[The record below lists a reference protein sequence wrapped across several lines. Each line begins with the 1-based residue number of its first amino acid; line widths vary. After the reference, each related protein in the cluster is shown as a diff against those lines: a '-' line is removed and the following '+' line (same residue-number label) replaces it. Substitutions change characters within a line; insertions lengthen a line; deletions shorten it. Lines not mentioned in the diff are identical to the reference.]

1 MSSTGSR
8 FSSGTLDS
16 GFRRNDNYL
25 PSLTFCEF
33 IRSEDIMN
41 YNYVLKEL
49 RHHHNRTLVNILGIG
64 IGIAL
69 FVSINAVSTAYQ
81 KAVSLPF
88 KNLGADIVVQRPEKR
103 AVDSGLPPAS
113 MRGIRLPFSNQLL
126 PFEDLE
132 KLKTIEGVD
141 SMASSLLLWEF
152 DKGGFRT
159 IMGVDL
165 AQPVLGPVKVKDW
178 LKEGRFPHKEG
189 EVVIEK
195 HYAKFQQK
203 RMGDTLE
210 INGRPFSV
218 VGLLEIKEGSQIASA
233 NLYLSLQDAQTLLGG
248 ESGGV
253 HPVRN
258 SSERLNPAGLRSNPA
273 IDEAIE
279 QRGIISNGVN
289 VVYLRLKD
297 PALLSQVKTSIA
309 RQLNGV
315 SVASSDSSLE
325 LMGGVSKIS
334 DQFSFIVSLIALGG
348 AVFLIVKA
356 MLSNL
361 VERSR
366 EIGILKAVGWTER
379 DVQKQLMGEV
389 FLQSLLGG
397 VFGIMM
403 GYFFSYLL
411 GFLSIPVSTPWELN
425 LLPAFAK
432 DTAAAAQT
440 VRLPVSISFSLAAIS
455 IGLSIL
461 TGGLASFAMGKRTSR
476 MKPAEILRRL

>member
-1 MSSTGSR
+1 
-8 FSSGTLDS
+8 
-16 GFRRNDNYL
+16 
-25 PSLTFCEF
+25 
-33 IRSEDIMN
+33 MN
-41 YNYVLKEL
+41 YSYVLKEL

-81 KAVSLPF
+81 RAVSLPF

-103 AVDSGLPPAS
+103 TVDSGQAPAS

-126 PFEDLE
+126 PSKDLE
-132 KLKTIEGVD
+132 KLKNIEGVD

-165 AQPVLGPVKVKDW
+165 TQPSLGPVKVKDW
-178 LKEGRFPHKEG
+178 LKEGRFPQTEG

-195 HYAKFQQK
+195 HYAKFHQTK
-203 RMGDTLE
+203 IGGTME
-210 INGRPFSV
+210 IAGHSYTV

-233 NLYLSLQDAQTLLGG
+233 NIYLPLGDAQTLLGA

-253 HPVRN
+253 NPVRN
-258 SSERLNPAGLRSNPA
+258 SSGALNTAGIIPKSNPA
-273 IDEAIE
+273 ME
-279 QRGIISNGVN
+279 QPGIISNGVN
-289 VVYLRLKD
+289 IVYLRLKS
-297 PALLSQVKTSIA
+297 PSLLSRVKTSIA

-334 DQFSFIVSLIALGG
+334 DQFSFIVSIIALGG
-348 AVFLIVKA
+348 AIFLIIKA

-361 VERSR
+361 IERSR

-397 VFGIMM
+397 VLGIVM

-432 DTAAAAQT
+432 DAQAAVKT
-440 VRLPVSISFSLAAIS
+440 VRLPVGVSAGLIAMSLAVSLIAGS
-455 IGLSIL
+455 
-461 TGGLASFAMGKRTSR
+461 LASYFMGRRTSR
-476 MKPAEILRRL
+476 MKPAEILRQL

>member
-1 MSSTGSR
+1 
-8 FSSGTLDS
+8 
-16 GFRRNDNYL
+16 
-25 PSLTFCEF
+25 
-33 IRSEDIMN
+33 MN
-41 YNYVLKEL
+41 YRYVLKEL

-88 KNLGADIVVQRPEKR
+88 KNLGADLVVQRPEKR
-103 AVDSGLPPAS
+103 AVDSGQAPAS

-126 PFEDLE
+126 PSQDLE

-165 AQPVLGPVKVKDW
+165 AQPSLGPVKVKEW
-178 LKEGRFPHKEG
+178 LKEGRFPQKEG

-195 HYAKFQQK
+195 HYAKFQHK
-203 RMGDTLE
+203 KIGDAIE
-210 INGRPFSV
+210 INGHPFSV

-233 NLYLSLQDAQTLLGG
+233 NIYLPLQDAQGLLGT

-253 HPVRN
+253 NPVRN
-258 SSERLNPAGLRSNPA
+258 SSGALNPAGIILKS
-273 IDEAIE
+273 DAIE

-289 VVYLRLKD
+289 IVYLRLKN
-297 PALLSQVKTSIA
+297 PSLLSQVKTSIA
-309 RQLNGV
+309 RYLNGV
-315 SVASSDSSLE
+315 SVTSSDSFLE
-325 LMGGVSKIS
+325 VMGGVSRIS
-334 DQFSFIVSLIALGG
+334 DQFSFIVSIIALGG
-348 AVFLIVKA
+348 AIFLIIKA

-366 EIGILKAVGWTER
+366 EVGILKAVGWTEK

-397 VFGIMM
+397 VFGILM

-432 DTAAAAQT
+432 DAEATAQT
-440 VRLPVSISFSLAAIS
+440 VRLPVSISAGLTAISLA
-455 IGLSIL
+455 LSL
-461 TGGLASFAMGKRTSR
+461 TAGGLASYFMGRRTAR
-476 MKPAEILRRL
+476 MKPAEILRQL

>member
-1 MSSTGSR
+1 
-8 FSSGTLDS
+8 
-16 GFRRNDNYL
+16 
-25 PSLTFCEF
+25 
-33 IRSEDIMN
+33 MN
-41 YNYVLKEL
+41 YRYVLKEL
-49 RHHHNRTLVNILGIG
+49 RHHHDRTLVNILGIG

-103 AVDSGLPPAS
+103 AVDSGQPPAS

-126 PFEDLE
+126 PSGDLE
-132 KLKTIEGVD
+132 KLKKIEGVD
-141 SMASSLLLWEF
+141 SIASSLLLWEF
-152 DKGGFRT
+152 DKSGFRT

-165 AQPVLGPVKVKDW
+165 AQPILGPVKVKDW
-178 LKEGRFPHKEG
+178 LKEGRFPQKEG

-195 HYAKFQQK
+195 HYAKFQHK
-203 RMGDTLE
+203 KMGDTLE

-233 NLYLSLQDAQTLLGG
+233 NIYLPLRDAQGLLGG

-253 HPVRN
+253 YPVRN
-258 SSERLNPAGLRSNPA
+258 SSEKLNPAGLKSNSA
-273 IDEAIE
+273 MGETVE

-289 VVYLRLKD
+289 VVYLRLKS
-297 PALLSQVKTSIA
+297 PSLLSQVKTSIA

-334 DQFSFIVSLIALGG
+334 DQFSFIVSVIALGG

-397 VFGIMM
+397 VLGILM

-432 DTAAAAQT
+432 DAAAAAQT
-440 VRLPVSISFSLAAIS
+440 VRLPVSISAGLTAISLALSLAA
-455 IGLSIL
+455 
-461 TGGLASFAMGKRTSR
+461 GGMASYVMGKRTAR
-476 MKPAEILRRL
+476 MKPAEILRQL

>member
-1 MSSTGSR
+1 
-8 FSSGTLDS
+8 
-16 GFRRNDNYL
+16 
-25 PSLTFCEF
+25 
-33 IRSEDIMN
+33 MN
-41 YNYVLKEL
+41 YSYVLKEL
-49 RHHHNRTLVNILGIG
+49 RYHHHRTLVNILGIG
-64 IGIAL
+64 VGIAL

-103 AVDSGLPPAS
+103 AVDSGQPPAS

-126 PFEDLE
+126 PSEDLE
-132 KLKTIEGVD
+132 KLKAIEGVS

-165 AQPVLGPVKVKDW
+165 TRPSLGPVKVKEW
-178 LKEGRFPHKEG
+178 LKEGRFPQKEG
-189 EVVIEK
+189 EVVLEK
-195 HYAKFQQK
+195 HYAKFLHTQ
-203 RMGDTLE
+203 MGGTIE

-233 NLYLSLQDAQTLLGG
+233 NMYLPLEDAKSLIGG
-248 ESGGV
+248 ES
-253 HPVRN
+253 
-258 SSERLNPAGLRSNPA
+258 S
-273 IDEAIE
+273 
-279 QRGIISNGVN
+279 GVN
-289 VVYLRLKD
+289 IVYLHLKN
-297 PALLSQVKTSIA
+297 PSLLSQVKTSIA
-309 RQLNGV
+309 GKLNGV
-315 SVASSDSSLE
+315 SVTSSDSFLE

-334 DQFSFIVSLIALGG
+334 DQFSFVVSLIALGG

-379 DVQKQLMGEV
+379 DVQKQLIGEV
-389 FLQSLLGG
+389 FLQSLIGG
-397 VFGIMM
+397 VFGILM

-440 VRLPVSISFSLAAIS
+440 VRLPVSISAGLAGISLALSLAA
-455 IGLSIL
+455 
-461 TGGLASFAMGKRTSR
+461 GGMASFFMGKRTAR
-476 MKPAEILRRL
+476 MKPAEILRQL

>member
-1 MSSTGSR
+1 
-8 FSSGTLDS
+8 
-16 GFRRNDNYL
+16 
-25 PSLTFCEF
+25 
-33 IRSEDIMN
+33 MN
-41 YNYVLKEL
+41 YSYVLKEL

-69 FVSINAVSTAYQ
+69 FVSINAVNTAYQ
-81 KAVSLPF
+81 RAASLPF
-88 KNLGADIVVQRPEKR
+88 KNLGADIVVQLPEKR
-103 AVDSGLPPAS
+103 AVDSGQPPAS
-113 MRGIRLPFSNQLL
+113 MRGIRLPFSNQIL
-126 PFEDLE
+126 PSKELE
-132 KLKTIEGVD
+132 KLTTIQGVD

-165 AQPVLGPVKVKDW
+165 AQPVLGPVKVKEW
-178 LKEGRFPHKEG
+178 LKEGRFPQKEG

-195 HYAKFQQK
+195 HYAKFQHK
-203 RMGDTLE
+203 KMGDTLE
-210 INGRPFSV
+210 MNGRPFSI

-233 NLYLSLQDAQTLLGG
+233 NIYLPLQDAQSLLGG

-253 HPVRN
+253 N
-258 SSERLNPAGLRSNPA
+258 
-273 IDEAIE
+273 I
-279 QRGIISNGVN
+279 
-289 VVYLRLKD
+289 VYLRLKN
-297 PALLSQVKTSIA
+297 PSLLSQVKTSIA

-315 SVASSDSSLE
+315 SVTSSDSSLE

-334 DQFSFIVSLIALGG
+334 DQFSFIASIIALGG

-397 VFGIMM
+397 VFGILM

-440 VRLPVSISFSLAAIS
+440 VRLPVSISVSLAAIS

-461 TGGLASFAMGKRTSR
+461 AGGMASYVMGKRTAR
-476 MKPAEILRRL
+476 MKPAEILRQL

>member
-1 MSSTGSR
+1 
-8 FSSGTLDS
+8 
-16 GFRRNDNYL
+16 
-25 PSLTFCEF
+25 
-33 IRSEDIMN
+33 MN
-41 YNYVLKEL
+41 YRYVLKEL

-103 AVDSGLPPAS
+103 AVDSGQAPAS

-126 PFEDLE
+126 PSQDLE
-132 KLKTIEGVD
+132 KLKAIEGVD

-152 DKGGFRT
+152 DKNGFRT

-165 AQPVLGPVKVKDW
+165 SQPSLGPVKVKEW
-178 LKEGRFPHKEG
+178 LKEGRFPQKQG

-195 HYAKFQQK
+195 HYAKFHHTQI
-203 RMGDTLE
+203 GGTVE

-233 NLYLSLQDAQTLLGG
+233 NIYLPLADAQTLLGG
-248 ESGGV
+248 E
-253 HPVRN
+253 
-258 SSERLNPAGLRSNPA
+258 
-273 IDEAIE
+273 
-279 QRGIISNGVN
+279 SNGVN
-289 VVYLRLKD
+289 VVYLRLKN
-297 PALLSQVKTSIA
+297 PSLLSQVKTTIA
-309 RQLNGV
+309 RQINGV

-334 DQFSFIVSLIALGG
+334 DQFSFVVSIIALGG
-348 AVFLIVKA
+348 AFFLIIKA

-366 EIGILKAVGWTER
+366 EIGILKAVGWTEK

-389 FLQSLLGG
+389 FLQSLAGG
-397 VFGIMM
+397 VLGIVI

-411 GFLSIPVSTPWELN
+411 GFLSIPVATSWELN
-425 LLPAFAK
+425 LLPAFAR

-440 VRLPVSISFSLAAIS
+440 VRLPVSISAGLTGISLA
-455 IGLSIL
+455 LSL
-461 TGGLASFAMGKRTSR
+461 VAGGMASYVMGKRTSR
-476 MKPAEILRRL
+476 MKPAEILRSM

>member
-1 MSSTGSR
+1 V
-8 FSSGTLDS
+8 
-16 GFRRNDNYL
+16 NY
-25 PSLTFCEF
+25 
-33 IRSEDIMN
+33 R
-41 YNYVLKEL
+41 YVLKEL

-88 KNLGADIVVQRPEKR
+88 KNLGADLIVQRPEKR
-103 AVDSGLPPAS
+103 AVDSGQPPAS

-126 PFEDLE
+126 PSQDLE

-165 AQPVLGPVKVKDW
+165 AQPSLGPVKVKEW
-178 LKEGRFPHKEG
+178 LKEGRFPQKEG

-195 HYAKFQQK
+195 HYAKFQHK
-203 RMGDTLE
+203 KIGDAIE
-210 INGRPFSV
+210 INDHPFSV

-233 NLYLSLQDAQTLLGG
+233 NIYLPLQDAQGLLGT

-253 HPVRN
+253 N
-258 SSERLNPAGLRSNPA
+258 
-273 IDEAIE
+273 I
-279 QRGIISNGVN
+279 
-289 VVYLRLKD
+289 VYLRLKN
-297 PALLSQVKTSIA
+297 PSLLSQVKTSIA
-309 RQLNGV
+309 RYLNGV
-315 SVASSDSSLE
+315 SVTSSDSFLE
-325 LMGGVSKIS
+325 VMGGISQIS
-334 DQFSFIVSLIALGG
+334 DQFSFIVSIIALGG
-348 AVFLIVKA
+348 AFFLIIKA

-361 VERSR
+361 IERSR
-366 EIGILKAVGWTER
+366 EIGILKAVGWTEK

-389 FLQSLLGG
+389 FLQSLFGG
-397 VFGIMM
+397 IFGIVM

-432 DTAAAAQT
+432 DAQAAVKT
-440 VRLPVSISFSLAAIS
+440 VRLPVSVSAGLIAMSLAVSLIAGS
-455 IGLSIL
+455 
-461 TGGLASFAMGKRTSR
+461 LASYFMGKRTAR
-476 MKPAEILRRL
+476 MKPAEILRQL

>member
-1 MSSTGSR
+1 
-8 FSSGTLDS
+8 
-16 GFRRNDNYL
+16 
-25 PSLTFCEF
+25 
-33 IRSEDIMN
+33 MN
-41 YNYVLKEL
+41 YRYVLKEL

-103 AVDSGLPPAS
+103 AVDSGQPPAS
-113 MRGIRLPFSNQLL
+113 MRGIRLPFSNELL

-152 DKGGFRT
+152 DKSGFRT

-165 AQPVLGPVKVKDW
+165 AQPILGPVKVKEW
-178 LKEGRFPHKEG
+178 LKEGRFPQKEG
-189 EVVIEK
+189 EVVLEK
-195 HYAKFQQK
+195 HYAKFQHKQL
-203 RMGDTLE
+203 GDAVE
-210 INGRPFSV
+210 INGRSFSV
-218 VGLLEIKEGSQIASA
+218 VGLLEIKEGSQIASS
-233 NLYLSLQDAQTLLGG
+233 NIYLPLQDAQSLLGG
-248 ESGGV
+248 DSSGV
-253 HPVRN
+253 IPVRN
-258 SSERLNPAGLRSNPA
+258 SSEGLNPGGIILKSNPA
-273 IDEAIE
+273 IGGTVE
-279 QRGIISNGVN
+279 QRGVISNGVN
-289 VVYLRLKD
+289 IVYLRLKS
-297 PALLSQVKTSIA
+297 PSLLSQVKTSIA
-309 RQLNGV
+309 GKLNGV
-315 SVASSDSSLE
+315 SVTSSDSFLE

-334 DQFSFIVSLIALGG
+334 DQFSFIVSIIALGG

-397 VFGIMM
+397 VLGIMM

-440 VRLPVSISFSLAAIS
+440 VRLPVSISAGLTAISLALSLAA
-455 IGLSIL
+455 
-461 TGGLASFAMGKRTSR
+461 GGMASYVMGKRTAR